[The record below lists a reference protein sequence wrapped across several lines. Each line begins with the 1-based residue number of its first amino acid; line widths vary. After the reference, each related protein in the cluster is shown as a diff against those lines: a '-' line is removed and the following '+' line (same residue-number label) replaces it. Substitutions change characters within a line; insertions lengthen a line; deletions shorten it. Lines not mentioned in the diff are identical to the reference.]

1 MPRKMTI
8 NSLLAKLQTQITEI
22 SKLSP
27 KEAEPDIYKRTLE
40 KARGLAYLC
49 QVASSIIEKHEL
61 EKKIDELAIEI
72 ESLKGKKNP

>member
-8 NSLLAKLQTQITEI
+8 NSLLAKLQTQIAEI

-27 KEAEPDIYKRTLE
+27 EEAEADVYKRTLE

-61 EKKIDELAIEI
+61 EKKVDELAAEI
-72 ESLKGKKNP
+72 ESLKCQRNP